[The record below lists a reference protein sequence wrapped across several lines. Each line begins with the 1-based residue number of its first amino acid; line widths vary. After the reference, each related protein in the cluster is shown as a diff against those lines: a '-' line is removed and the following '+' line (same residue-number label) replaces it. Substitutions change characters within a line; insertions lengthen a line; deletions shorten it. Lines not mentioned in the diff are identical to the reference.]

1 MPYKDPKKR
10 REAERRSRA
19 KRRATPSAQPLSAQ
33 SQNATPEMG
42 GRAQPLASA
51 QSPRAIPEEAAM
63 LKKWAPL
70 AAYMERNPG
79 KIEAISKSLA
89 ERKLGSEVRFGVEG
103 PTFEEIVKV
112 LA

>member
-1 MPYKDPKKR
+1 
-10 REAERRSRA
+10 
-19 KRRATPSAQPLSAQ
+19 
-33 SQNATPEMG
+33 
-42 GRAQPLASA
+42 
-51 QSPRAIPEEAAM
+51 M